1 MYISGLSS
9 NIDTTQII
17 EELMSIERSSIDNI
31 KVKQNLLDKKKE
43 IYNDISS
50 RLNNLKSLASDLS
63 SESAFNIYNVSYS
76 EQSIVQWTI
85 ASNAAAANYSVTV
98 NSIATAHTIGS
109 DRKDSS
115 TEALGLTAGVIKI
128 NGVDIEVNELDSLN
142 SIRDKINNA
151 GDANVRA
158 TVVDNVLRLR
168 SVNTGAENQIQLV
181 DGNNILVDLGILS
194 SDSTIKNEFV
204 AASDASITIDGQDIT
219 SSTNS
224 ITDVI
229 DGATLQLLK
238 TGTTNV
244 SVERDTSAIAA
255 KIKNFV
261 NQYNSAIDL
270 IYSKVTEK
278 RIYPIESESDRY
290 FGLVN
295 GDVTLNNIKYNL
307 NNLFASGVSGLD
319 ESLSSLASIGITKSS
334 FNGTTSDSTSML
346 AGKLV
351 INDTELNEAIASD
364 FEAVKNLFTKN
375 NGVSDLE
382 VEDYGI
388 GVRVNNYLYNITNS
402 TTGILKSKSSSF
414 EKEISMFQKQIE
426 TVEARLE
433 TKEESLI
440 KKFAAMEAAMNSS
453 NTQLQWLQQ
462 LMGTLF

>member
-50 RLNNLKSLASDLS
+50 RLNNLKSLAGDLS

-151 GDANVRA
+151 EDANVRA

-244 SVERDTSAIAA
+244 SVERDTAAIAA

-307 NNLFASGVSGLD
+307 NNLFTSGVSGLD

>member
-151 GDANVRA
+151 EDANVRA

-181 DGNNILVDLGILS
+181 DGNNILADLGILS

-244 SVERDTSAIAA
+244 SVERDTAAIAA

-307 NNLFASGVSGLD
+307 NNLFTSGVSGLD

>member
-151 GDANVRA
+151 EDANVRA

-181 DGNNILVDLGILS
+181 DGNNILADLGILS

-244 SVERDTSAIAA
+244 SVERDTAAIAA

-307 NNLFASGVSGLD
+307 NNLFTSGVSGLD
-319 ESLSSLASIGITKSS
+319 ESLSSLANIGITKSS